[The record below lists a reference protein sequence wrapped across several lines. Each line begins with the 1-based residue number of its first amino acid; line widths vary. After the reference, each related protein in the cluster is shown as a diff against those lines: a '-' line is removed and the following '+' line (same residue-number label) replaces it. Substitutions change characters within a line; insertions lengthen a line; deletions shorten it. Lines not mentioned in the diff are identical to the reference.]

1 MVVVTAPN
9 MLHVEISSA
18 AAAAGKAVFCEKPVG
33 GTPAQIA
40 AAERAA
46 RHVTT
51 GVGYNYRWAPLVQ
64 CARSLIADGRL
75 GTITNYRGRF
85 LSCYGNDPLGALS
98 WRYLVD
104 EGGYGVTSD
113 LLSHSVDL
121 AHFLVGDITEV
132 VGVGATFITERPLPA
147 PGGTH
152 YDRGAAGGP
161 SGAVTN
167 EDYAA
172 AIVRFA
178 GGAIGTFE
186 SSRTMVGPESQNA
199 FDVHGTLGSLSWNFE
214 RMNELQV
221 HVTAADDPLAG
232 YTTVFG
238 GERFGDHGAFV
249 PGRANPIGFEDLVTI
264 EDHHFLAAV
273 AEGRPFDPG
282 FGAALAYARVQAA
295 LLTSWETALVDAGGG
310 HRRGGRRVKTV
321 RLTTADAV
329 VRYLVAQR
337 TVIDGVDAPLVPGVF
352 AIFGH
357 GNVTCLGPALH
368 AAGDALPT
376 WRGQNEQGMALAAVA
391 YAKAMRR
398 RQFMVATTS
407 IGPGALNMVTAAG
420 VAMANRL
427 PVLMLS
433 GDTFQSRLP
442 DPVLQQ
448 VEHFGAPSTTATTRS
463 APSCATGTASP
474 GPSSCWRRCHWRCR
488 RCSTRRTVGRRSSPC
503 PRTCR
508 PRRSTSRPCSSTRR
522 CTPSP
527 DRGPIAARW
536 PTPSTSCAPPSGR

>member
-1 MVVVTAPN
+1 M
-9 MLHVEISSA
+9 
-18 AAAAGKAVFCEKPVG
+18 
-33 GTPAQIA
+33 
-40 AAERAA
+40 
-46 RHVTT
+46 
-51 GVGYNYRWAPLVQ
+51 
-64 CARSLIADGRL
+64 
-75 GTITNYRGRF
+75 
-85 LSCYGNDPLGALS
+85 LS

-199 FDVHGTLGSLSWNFE
+199 FDVHGTLGSLSWNLE

-264 EDHHFLAAV
+264 EDHHFLTAV
-273 AEGRPFDPG
+273 AEGRPFEPG

-295 LLTSWETALVDAGGG
+295 LLTSWETALVDAGRATSPRGPPREDRPPH
-310 HRRGGRRVKTV
+310 HRRRRRALPRRPANRDRRHRRAARARRVRHLRPRQRHV
-321 RLTTADAV
+321 PRSG
-329 VRYLVAQR
+329 VA
-337 TVIDGVDAPLVPGVF
+337 
-352 AIFGH
+352 
-357 GNVTCLGPALH
+357 
-368 AAGDALPT
+368 
-376 WRGQNEQGMALAAVA
+376 
-391 YAKAMRR
+391 RR
-398 RQFMVATTS
+398 R
-407 IGPGALNMVTAAG
+407 
-420 VAMANRL
+420 
-427 PVLMLS
+427 
-433 GDTFQSRLP
+433 
-442 DPVLQQ
+442 
-448 VEHFGAPSTTATTRS
+448 
-463 APSCATGTASP
+463 
-474 GPSSCWRRCHWRCR
+474 
-488 RCSTRRTVGRRSSPC
+488 
-503 PRTCR
+503 
-508 PRRSTSRPCSSTRR
+508 
-522 CTPSP
+522 
-527 DRGPIAARW
+527 
-536 PTPSTSCAPPSGR
+536 